1 MKKIIAGL
9 IIIAV
14 LVVAVLLLLQG
25 DAEPEVEQ
33 EVGVVEFP
41 EPAPG
46 AFVFDMK
53 YRGLSGSRDDLRYNA
68 YWGFGGRDQET
79 PFIKSLKNDG
89 KELHSAYHPNFGKAQ
104 YSAVEVKDKKA
115 VALYFDL
122 NADEKFSDNEKILP
136 IPADKSR
143 NSRGSEFVTPDF
155 MINTDDGKQV
165 PFRALLQVNF
175 YGDSSRP
182 NCMWSPSCVLEGAST
197 INEEP
202 VKLILYVSN
211 YFSATFNEFGRC
223 SYSLIREGEDSKQY
237 VPRQTLSSIINHN
250 GEFYYLKLYGSH
262 EKDKGIRAV
271 LEKYT
276 GQTGEIAV
284 EFSGKTKLASRVSYM
299 NIVGTEDK
307 TIQFNVPSAQT
318 KLPTGVYQLKRSRIN
333 YGKEKDNEWQLDY
346 ITEGPEFTILADK
359 TSNIEL
365 GNPVLTVSAVDERKR
380 YSSNVKERTTFSKDM
395 NIYIS
400 RIIKGKTGELYGKF
414 SQKDNNNN
422 RLEAL
427 EPEIRIE
434 DANGKEVVADK
445 IKYG

>member
-1 MKKIIAGL
+1 MKKFIVGL

-14 LVVAVLLLLQG
+14 IV
-25 DAEPEVEQ
+25 
-33 EVGVVEFP
+33 VGVLFLQKGTESDVEREAEVMEFP
-41 EPAPG
+41 TPAPG
-46 AFVFDMK
+46 AIVFDMK
-53 YRGLSGSRDDLRYNA
+53 YHGLSGEKDELRYNS
-68 YWGFGGRDQET
+68 YWGFGGNKDDT
-79 PFIKSLKNDG
+79 PFIASLKKDI
-89 KELHSAYHPNFGKAQ
+89 KELHTVYHPNFGKAQ

-136 IPADKSR
+136 IPADKSA

-182 NCMWSPSCVLEGAST
+182 NCMWSPSCVLEATSIVNG
-197 INEEP
+197 EP
-202 VKLILYVSN
+202 VKLILYSS
-211 YFSATFNEFGRC
+211 YDFSLFFNKYGRC
-223 SYSLIREGEDSKQY
+223 SYSLLRTGEDSGRH
-237 VPRQTLSSIINHN
+237 VSRQTLSSIINHD
-250 GEFYYLKLYGSH
+250 GEFYYLRLYGSH
-262 EKDKGIRAV
+262 EKGKSIRAV

-284 EFSGKTKLASRVSYM
+284 EFSGKTKLVSRVSYM
-299 NIVGTEDK
+299 NIVGTDDK
-307 TIQFNVPSAQT
+307 TIQFNVSSAQT

-346 ITEGPEFTILADK
+346 ITEGPEFTIKADK
-359 TSNIEL
+359 TGNIEI
-365 GNPVLTVSAVDERKR
+365 GNPVLTVSAVDESRR
-380 YSSNVKERTTFSKDM
+380 YHSDVKERTTFSKDM

-414 SQKDNNNN
+414 SRKDNNNN

-427 EPEIRIE
+427 EPDIRIL
-434 DANGKEVVADK
+434 DKDGKEVVADK